1 MTPRKYKTWRDF
13 VMYTLSR
20 DSWNTKTMVKISVL
34 GVISFILMFFE
45 IPMPWLAPTFMKI
58 DISDLPSLIG
68 SFAIG
73 PMAGVIIQL
82 LKNVL
87 NVLIEG
93 STTGGIGELA
103 NFVVG
108 SAFAYT
114 AGFVYYKK
122 KTFKRAIIGLILGTI
137 VMTVVITLANYFVMF
152 PLYAKLMGQDLQV
165 FIDMGTAIN
174 KNITDLRSLMIISV
188 VPFNLLK
195 GIMVTV
201 ITMLVYKRVSPILH
215 K

>member
-1 MTPRKYKTWRDF
+1 
-13 VMYTLSR
+13 MYTLSKEH
-20 DSWNTKTMVKISVL
+20 WNTKTMVKISVL

-45 IPMPWLAPTFMKI
+45 LPMPFLAPTFMKI

-93 STTGGIGELA
+93 TTTGGVGELA

-114 AGFVYYKK
+114 AGFVYYKN
-122 KTFKRAIIGLILGTI
+122 KTFGRAVAGLLIGTVTMTI
-137 VMTVVITLANYFVMF
+137 VITLANYFVMF
-152 PLYAKLMGQDLQV
+152 PFYAKLFGMEIQTLV
-165 FIDMGTAIN
+165 DMGAAIN
-174 KNITDLRSLMIISV
+174 KNITDLKTMMLLSV
-188 VPFNLLK
+188 VPFNLIK
-195 GIMVTV
+195 GIMLTALTLL
-201 ITMLVYKRVSPILH
+201 IYKRVSPILH

>member
-1 MTPRKYKTWRDF
+1 
-13 VMYTLSR
+13 MYTLSKEH
-20 DSWNTKTMVKISVL
+20 WNTKTMVKISVL

-45 IPMPWLAPTFMKI
+45 LPMPFLAPTFMKI

-93 STTGGIGELA
+93 TTTGGVGELA

-114 AGFVYYKK
+114 AGFVYYKN
-122 KTFKRAIIGLILGTI
+122 KTFGRAVAGLLIGTVTMTI
-137 VMTVVITLANYFVMF
+137 VITLANYFVMF
-152 PLYAKLMGQDLQV
+152 PFYAKLFGMEIQTLV
-165 FIDMGTAIN
+165 DMGAAIN
-174 KNITDLRSLMIISV
+174 KNITDLKSMMLISV
-188 VPFNLLK
+188 VPFNLIK
-195 GIMVTV
+195 GIMLTALTLL
-201 ITMLVYKRVSPILH
+201 IYKRVSPILH

>member
-1 MTPRKYKTWRDF
+1 
-13 VMYTLSR
+13 MYTLSR
-20 DSWNTKTMVKISVL
+20 ESWNTKTMVKISVL

-45 IPMPWLAPTFMKI
+45 IPLPWLAPPFMKI

-93 STTGGIGELA
+93 STTGGVGELA

-137 VMTVVITLANYFVMF
+137 VMTLVITLANYFVMF
-152 PLYAKLMGQDLQV
+152 PLYAKLMGQDIQV

-174 KNITDLRSLMIISV
+174 KNITDLGSLMLISV
-188 VPFNLLK
+188 VPFNIVK
-195 GIMVTV
+195 GIMVTA
-201 ITMLVYKRVSPILH
+201 ITLLVYKRVSPILH

>member
-1 MTPRKYKTWRDF
+1 
-13 VMYTLSR
+13 MYTLSR
-20 DSWNTKTMVKISVL
+20 ESWNTKTMVKISVL

-45 IPMPWLAPTFMKI
+45 IPLPWLAPPFMKI

-93 STTGGIGELA
+93 STTGGVGELA

-122 KTFKRAIIGLILGTI
+122 KTFKRAIIGLILGTT
-137 VMTVVITLANYFVMF
+137 VMTLVITLANYFVMF
-152 PLYAKLMGQDLQV
+152 PLYAK
-165 FIDMGTAIN
+165 
-174 KNITDLRSLMIISV
+174 
-188 VPFNLLK
+188 
-195 GIMVTV
+195 
-201 ITMLVYKRVSPILH
+201 
-215 K
+215 

>member
-1 MTPRKYKTWRDF
+1 
-13 VMYTLSR
+13 MYTLSKET
-20 DSWNTKTMVKISVL
+20 WNTKTMVKISVL

-45 IPMPWLAPTFMKI
+45 IPMPFLAPTFMKI

-93 STTGGIGELA
+93 STTGGVGELA

-122 KTFKRAIIGLILGTI
+122 KTFGRAVVGLLLGTVI
-137 VMTVVITLANYFVMF
+137 MTIVITLANYFIMF
-152 PLYAKLMGQDLQV
+152 PLYAKLMGQDIQV
-165 FIDMGTAIN
+165 FVDMGTAIN
-174 KNITDLRSLMIISV
+174 KNITDLKTMMLISV

-195 GIMVTV
+195 GVV
-201 ITMLVYKRVSPILH
+201 ITALTLLIYKRVSPILH

>member
-1 MTPRKYKTWRDF
+1 
-13 VMYTLSR
+13 MYTLSR
-20 DSWNTKTMVKISVL
+20 ESWSTKTMVKISVL

-45 IPMPWLAPTFMKI
+45 IPLPFLAPTFMKF

-87 NVLIEG
+87 NVLVEG
-93 STTGGIGELA
+93 STTGGVGEVA
-103 NFVVG
+103 NFIVG

-114 AGFVYYKK
+114 AGFVYYRK
-122 KTFKRAIIGLILGTI
+122 KTFGSAVIGLALGTI
-137 VMTVVITLANYFVMF
+137 VMTIVITLANYFIMF
-152 PLYAKLMGQDLQV
+152 PLYARLMGQNIQV

-174 KNITDLRSLMIISV
+174 KNITDLRTLMLISV
-188 VPFNLLK
+188 VPFNLVK
-195 GIMVTV
+195 GVIVTA
-201 ITMLVYKRVSPILH
+201 ITLLIYKRVSPILH

>member
-1 MTPRKYKTWRDF
+1 
-13 VMYTLSR
+13 MYTLSKET
-20 DSWNTKTMVKISVL
+20 WNTKTMVKISVL

-45 IPMPWLAPTFMKI
+45 IPLPWLAPTFMKI
-58 DISDLPSLIG
+58 DISDLPALIG

-93 STTGGIGELA
+93 STTGGVGELA

-114 AGFVYYKK
+114 AGFVYFKK
-122 KTFKRAIIGLILGTI
+122 KTFNRAVLGLVLGTI
-137 VMTVVITLANYFVMF
+137 MMTIVITLANYFIMF
-152 PLYAKLMGQDLQV
+152 PFYAKLFGMEIQTLV
-165 FIDMGTAIN
+165 DMGAVIN
-174 KNITDLRSLMIISV
+174 KNIVDLKSMMLIAV

-195 GIMVTV
+195 GIILTA
-201 ITMLVYKRVSPILH
+201 ITLLIYKRVSPILH

>member
-1 MTPRKYKTWRDF
+1 
-13 VMYTLSR
+13 MYTLSKEH
-20 DSWNTKTMVKISVL
+20 WNTKTMVKISVL

-45 IPMPWLAPTFMKI
+45 LPMPFLAPTFMKI
-58 DISDLPSLIG
+58 DISDLPALIG

-87 NVLIEG
+87 NLLVEG
-93 STTGGIGELA
+93 STTGGVGELA

-114 AGFVYYKK
+114 AGLVYYKN
-122 KTFKRAIIGLILGTI
+122 KTFSRAVAGLLLGT
-137 VMTVVITLANYFVMF
+137 VTMTIVITLANYFVMF
-152 PLYAKLMGQDLQV
+152 PFYAKLFGMEIQTLV
-165 FIDMGTAIN
+165 DMGAAIN
-174 KNITDLRSLMIISV
+174 KNITDLKTMMILSV
-188 VPFNLLK
+188 VPFNLVK
-195 GIMVTV
+195 GA
-201 ITMLVYKRVSPILH
+201 MLTALTLLIYKRVSPILH

>member
-1 MTPRKYKTWRDF
+1 
-13 VMYTLSR
+13 MYTLSKET
-20 DSWNTKTMVKISVL
+20 WNTKTMVKISVL

-45 IPMPWLAPTFMKI
+45 IPMPFLAPTFMKI

-93 STTGGIGELA
+93 STTGGVGELA

-122 KTFKRAIIGLILGTI
+122 KTFGRAVVGLLLGT
-137 VMTVVITLANYFVMF
+137 VAMTIVITLANYFIMF
-152 PLYAKLMGQDLQV
+152 PLYAKLMGQDIQAFV
-165 FIDMGTAIN
+165 DMGTAIN
-174 KNITDLRSLMIISV
+174 KNITDLKSMMLISI

-195 GIMVTV
+195 GVM
-201 ITMLVYKRVSPILH
+201 ITALTLLIYKRVSPILH

>member
-1 MTPRKYKTWRDF
+1 
-13 VMYTLSR
+13 MYTLSKEA
-20 DSWNTKTMVKISVL
+20 WNTKTMVKISVL
-34 GVISFILMFFE
+34 AVISFILMFFE
-45 IPMPWLAPTFMKI
+45 LPLPWLAPTFMKS
-58 DISDLPSLIG
+58 DISDLPALIG

-93 STTGGIGELA
+93 TTTGGVGELA

-108 SAFAYT
+108 AVFVYT
-114 AGFVYYKK
+114 AGFVYFKN
-122 KTFKRAIIGLILGTI
+122 KTFNRAVVGLLLGT
-137 VMTVVITLANYFVMF
+137 VAMTIVITLANYYVMF
-152 PLYAKLMGQDLQV
+152 PFYAKLFGMEIQTLV
-165 FIDMGTAIN
+165 DMGAMIN
-174 KNITDLRSLMIISV
+174 KNITDLKSMMLISV

-195 GIMVTV
+195 GIMLTALTLL
-201 ITMLVYKRVSPILH
+201 IYKRVSPILH

>member
-1 MTPRKYKTWRDF
+1 
-13 VMYTLSR
+13 MYTLSKET
-20 DSWNTKTMVKISVL
+20 WNTKTMVKISVL

-45 IPMPWLAPTFMKI
+45 IPMPFLAPTFMKI

-93 STTGGIGELA
+93 STTGGVGELA

-122 KTFKRAIIGLILGTI
+122 KTFGRAVVGLLLGTVI
-137 VMTVVITLANYFVMF
+137 MTIIITLANYFIMF
-152 PLYAKLMGQDLQV
+152 PLYAKLMGQDIQV
-165 FIDMGTAIN
+165 FVDMGTAIN
-174 KNITDLRSLMIISV
+174 KNITDLKTMMLISV

-195 GIMVTV
+195 GVM
-201 ITMLVYKRVSPILH
+201 ITALTLLIYKRVSPILH

>member
-1 MTPRKYKTWRDF
+1 
-13 VMYTLSR
+13 MYTLSR
-20 DSWNTKTMVKISVL
+20 ESWNTKTMVKISVL

-45 IPMPWLAPTFMKI
+45 IPLPWLAPPFMKI

-93 STTGGIGELA
+93 STTGGVGELD

-114 AGFVYYKK
+114 AGFVYYKN

-137 VMTVVITLANYFVMF
+137 VMTLVITLANYFVMF
-152 PLYAKLMGQDLQV
+152 PLYAKLMGQDIQV

-174 KNITDLRSLMIISV
+174 KNITDLGSLMLISV
-188 VPFNLLK
+188 VPFNIVK
-195 GIMVTV
+195 GIMVTA
-201 ITMLVYKRVSPILH
+201 ITLLVYKKVSPILH